1 MTNKEAIIKAFISN
15 FVLKN
20 RRERSS
26 WELANAENRG
36 AFINRLNHDW
46 ARVLDMK
53 YLEQIPRKLDPKQRV
68 QEALL
73 LKDTDLCYVISHYDE
88 WDDQLVAYKT
98 VFKDIYGRGLA
109 TLIIHP
115 SADKLYLETE
125 QEVGPPKRFLGKR

>member
-1 MTNKEAIIKAFISN
+1 
-15 FVLKN
+15 LKN

-46 ARVLDMK
+46 ASILDIK
-53 YLEQIPRKLDPKQRV
+53 YLEQIPRELDTKQRV

-73 LKDTDLCYVISHYDE
+73 LKDSDLCYVISHYDE
-88 WDDQLVAYKT
+88 WDDQLVEYKT
-98 VFKDIYGRGLA
+98 VFKGIYGRGLA

-125 QEVGPPKRFLGKR
+125 QEVGSPKRFLGKR